1 MVADRT
7 HLVGGRAVPS
17 RRCTNDW
24 NNVPLKRHAP
34 IASVAALRERHAH
47 PRITERPRRP
57 HAPCRGAACRS
68 RRCTNDWNN
77 VPLKRHAPI
86 ASVAALRERHAHPRI
101 TERPRRPHAPC
112 RGRAFPS
119 RRCTGV
125 ISGPS
130 IKRGWP
136 PDLSLRGGRRPT
148 WRPEREARGSAL
160 GVQSRGGSC
169 DFADG
174 FPVIRPGTARLPRR
188 FAPRNDTSGRR
199 SNGNGAAHR
208 IGGTTAASRTGGAC
222 PAPTGPVRIE
232 RRSVQ
237 IGSAFPRL
245 PRPLW
250 GLAMTRQGSAVVRR

>member
-1 MVADRT
+1 MPLPALHRRNQ
-7 HLVGGRAVPS
+7 RAVDKTRMAPPICHCEEAAG
-17 RRCTNDW
+17 RRGALSAKREE
-24 NNVPLKRHAP
+24 VPLGCNLGE
-34 IASVAALRERHAH
+34 ALPNCTGH
-47 PRITERPRRP
+47 
-57 HAPCRGAACRS
+57 CRGAACRS

-86 ASVAALRERHAHPRI
+86 ASVAALSERHAHPRN

-112 RGRAFPS
+112 RGRAVPS

-130 IKRGWP
+130 IKRGWPP

-222 PAPTGPVRIE
+222 PAPTGPVRI
-232 RRSVQ
+232 
-237 IGSAFPRL
+237 
-245 PRPLW
+245 
-250 GLAMTRQGSAVVRR
+250 